1 MESNLDSIRF
11 SPIVNAFV
19 GLVCLNPEG
28 SSLEKAE
35 LDRPNKSRFFV
46 ITDRP
51 EADLLL
57 LQIGRRKADLDQLIP
72 MNTLQGTF
80 LKAET
85 GFGLARL

>member
-1 MESNLDSIRF
+1 MYGTFF
-11 SPIVNAFV
+11 SA
-19 GLVCLNPEG
+19 EG
-28 SSLEKAE
+28 CSLEKAD